1 MLEFLIHI
9 DPVAF
14 SIGPLEV
21 RWYGLAYLAGMLL
34 GLFYAK
40 WIVKEFV
47 FDKKSYVTIEQ
58 VDEIFIWIV
67 LGIIFGAR
75 IGYVFFYQPDL
86 ILNNPL
92 GLFAVWEGG
101 MSFHGGLGGIILTIF
116 LFTKK
121 NKINFFYFSDLISL
135 VAPIGI
141 LFGRLANFINIEL
154 YGRIT
159 NFPFA
164 MIYPTIDMNPR
175 HPSQLYE
182 ALFEGIILFLIL
194 LFIYK
199 KKFSRKQH
207 GEITSFFLFFY
218 GIFRFIIEFL
228 REPDPQIGLFIE
240 IFSMGQLLSIPLII
254 IGIIIYIKKNTLN
267 D

>member
-1 MLEFLIHI
+1 MILIQPSIEPVIVSFGFLEI
-9 DPVAF
+9 
-14 SIGPLEV
+14 
-21 RWYGLAYLAGMLL
+21 RWYGLAYVIAFLIGIHLIK
-34 GLFYAK
+34 LFN
-40 WIVKEFV
+40 
-47 FDKKSYVTIEQ
+47 KSSQLKMSNKLI
-58 VDEIFIWIV
+58 DDFFIWAV
-67 LGIIFGAR
+67 LGVILGGR
-75 IGYVFFYQPDL
+75 IGYVFFYQ
-86 ILNNPL
+86 IQTFIYNPL
-92 GLFAVWEGG
+92 YIFYIWEGG

-182 ALFEGIILFLIL
+182 ALLEGIILFLIL